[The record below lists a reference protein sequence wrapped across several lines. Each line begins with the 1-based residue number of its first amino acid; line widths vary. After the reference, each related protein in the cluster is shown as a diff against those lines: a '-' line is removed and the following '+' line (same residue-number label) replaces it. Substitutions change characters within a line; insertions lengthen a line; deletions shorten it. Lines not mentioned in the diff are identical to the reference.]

1 MGAERKGAP
10 LPIDIGQCMKY
21 ASEGVYCVEVT
32 GIKSKSYLWDQNEVE
47 TQGADS
53 IDAIKTEIQKYEG
66 HLKTHGNHLPDK
78 GGKLRSKLARL
89 YGILE
94 EQEKEQAMGPSTL
107 LKEAEQYPAKDIGH
121 VLTTNRFTGPNAGL
135 LSFTNKQ
142 APMTD
147 QCALDQ
153 GNGSAFSEVLG
164 IFKGASGNGS
174 TKMGSTK
181 GSSNGSTKMGSTKGS
196 SNGNTCR
203 DKKGKSSFMVSSS
216 SFYSSSRDLS
226 HGFKMEFEDSK
237 LPTEVDRSIA
247 YRVASGKRQKFV
259 SPPQKEK
266 TSSLKSTSSG
276 FGKGLKKAG
285 VYESASGQKS
295 RLFPKLHMQKYSP
308 GASLDTAMELS
319 DDEEERGAEDDKAD
333 LNCKDVSRHPYS
345 LRSNFERR
353 EGFKVTYPRY
363 CRELVQQLRLKV
375 MRLLD
380 QVIVYIGIAQIGL
393 SEL

>member
-1 MGAERKGAP
+1 MGAESKGAP

-32 GIKSKSYLWDQNEVE
+32 GTKSKSYLWDQNEVE

-66 HLKTHGNHLPDK
+66 HLKTHGNQLPDK
-78 GGKLRSKLARL
+78 GDKLRSKLTRL
-89 YGILE
+89 YEILA
-94 EQEKEQAMGPSTL
+94 EQEKKQAMGPSTL
-107 LKEAEQYPAKDIGH
+107 LKEAEQYPAKDIGNA
-121 VLTTNRFTGPNAGL
+121 LTTNRFTGPNAGF

-142 APMTD
+142 APMTA

-153 GNGSAFSEVLG
+153 GNGSAFSEILG
-164 IFKGASGNGS
+164 MFKGASGDGN
-174 TKMGSTK
+174 
-181 GSSNGSTKMGSTKGS
+181 TKMGSTKGS

-226 HGFKMEFEDSK
+226 HGFKMEFKDSK

-247 YRVASGKRQKFV
+247 YRVASGERQKTL
-259 SPPQKEK
+259 SPPQKDK
-266 TSSLKSTSSG
+266 TLSVKSTSSG

-285 VYESASGQKS
+285 VHESASGQKS
-295 RLFPKLHMQKYSP
+295 RLFPKLHMQKYSL

-333 LNCKDVSRHPYS
+333 LNCKDISWHPYS

-353 EGFKVTYPRY
+353 EGFKVTYPRDLFLY
-363 CRELVQQLRLKV
+363 LSSQVCTAAFEGGGLVGEAVL
-375 MRLLD
+375 
-380 QVIVYIGIAQIGL
+380 GGPAF
-393 SEL
+393 S